1 VTGSPNHRER
11 GFALLIVLWSM
22 VLLSLLVTRLIS
34 SGRSE
39 ANIAFNLRSAAQLQA
54 QADGL
59 VALGI
64 FNALRSNTGAWK
76 PDGVVYRQ
84 SLTQNAV
91 GQVKMID
98 LGGRVNPNT
107 ASAPMLAALLLQV
120 GATTQQ
126 ATTVSQAILAW
137 RSPDVQGAYE
147 LPQYK
152 AANLPYGPA
161 GSLFQSL
168 GEVKLVFGMTPTLFS
183 KLAPHL
189 SLYNTDNPEP
199 RLADELT
206 RRALQEADRATPDQL
221 RPPRDIHVTAEAD
234 AAGNRRAIREAD
246 VELRISS
253 SRLGFR
259 ILSWTP

>member
-1 VTGSPNHRER
+1 MSGSSEHRER

-76 PDGVVYRQ
+76 PDGTIFRR
-84 SLTQNAV
+84 SLTQNAI

-98 LGGRVNPNT
+98 LGGRVNPNI
-107 ASAPMLAALLLQV
+107 ASAPLLAALLIQV
-120 GATTQQ
+120 GATAQQ
-126 ATTVSQAILAW
+126 ATIISQAILDW

-152 AANLPYGPA
+152 AAGLQYGPA
-161 GSLFQSL
+161 GSLFQTL
-168 GEVKLVFGMTPTLFS
+168 GELQLVFGMTPTLFS

-189 SLYNTDNPEP
+189 SIYNMDNPEP
-199 RLADELT
+199 RLADPIT
-206 RRALQEADRATPDQL
+206 RRALEDAGGALSDQV
-221 RPPRDIHVTAEAD
+221 RPPRDIHVTAEAY
-234 AAGNRRAIREAD
+234 AHGNRRAIREAD
-246 VELRISS
+246 VELRIST

-259 ILSWTP
+259 ILSWAP